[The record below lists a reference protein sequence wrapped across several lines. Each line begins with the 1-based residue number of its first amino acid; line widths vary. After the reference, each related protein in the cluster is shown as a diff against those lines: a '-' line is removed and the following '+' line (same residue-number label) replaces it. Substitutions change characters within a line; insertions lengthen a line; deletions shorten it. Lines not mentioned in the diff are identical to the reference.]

1 MRPFDPRLT
10 RRVPGV
16 RRPLGAL
23 GLLGVALA
31 VAVVAQ
37 ATALA
42 ALLAAAA
49 QGRLDRAALAGLLLA
64 VAARAAL
71 WWAQGVV
78 AAHAAAAVKAAL
90 RADLLAATQ
99 RLGPAWLGG
108 QRAGSLATL
117 VGRGLDAL
125 DPYFTGYLPQLVV
138 GVTIPVAVLGRLV
151 VADWGSALIIAL
163 TLPLIPV
170 FAALIGW
177 QTQAATTRQ
186 WRRLSR
192 LGGHFLDLVTGLP
205 TLRVF
210 GRARAQVAAVRRMA
224 DAHRLATMRT
234 LRIAFLSALVLEL
247 VATVSVALV
256 AVPVGLRVLGGTL
269 PLQTALL
276 VLLLAPE
283 AYLPLR
289 AAGARFHAS
298 EEGLAALDEALSV
311 IEATPSPAPVHPR
324 TPPGGRSAGDP
335 AVVRFE
341 EVTVAYERT
350 IALRDVCFELAAG
363 QRVALVG
370 PSGSGKSTILAVLL
384 GFVTPSSGRVS
395 VAGVDLRDLDIEA
408 WRRRLAWV
416 PQRPHLF
423 AASLADNI
431 RLGAPHATSSDVDE
445 AVRAAALDQVVAGLP
460 DGLDTLLGERG
471 HGLSGGQR
479 QRVALARA
487 FLRCRLSVPAAAAD
501 PAGAAGR
508 VALGGAGPAPLVLL
522 DEPTARLDTASEA
535 AVLAATRRL
544 TAGRTALL
552 VAHRPALLEHADR
565 VLHVA
570 DGRVREAVPA

>member
-1 MRPFDPRLT
+1 MRPFDPRLI
-10 RRVPGV
+10 RRVPAV

-23 GLLGVALA
+23 GVIGVALA
-31 VAVVAQ
+31 LAVVAQ

-49 QGRLDRAALAGLLLA
+49 DGRLDRTALAGLLLA

-71 WWAQGVV
+71 LWAQGVI
-78 AAHAAAAVKAAL
+78 AAHTAASVKAAL
-90 RADLLAATQ
+90 RRDLLAATQ
-99 RLGPAWLGG
+99 RLGPGWLAG

-125 DPYFTGYLPQLVV
+125 DAYFTGYLPQLIV
-138 GVTIPVAVLGRLV
+138 GVTIPVAALARLV
-151 VADWGSALIIAL
+151 VADWGSALIIL
-163 TLPLIPV
+163 VTLPLIPV
-170 FAALIGW
+170 FAVLVGW
-177 QTQAATTRQ
+177 QTQDAAQRQ

-192 LGGHFLDLVTGLP
+192 LGGHFLDMVTGLP

-210 GRARAQVAAVRRMA
+210 GRARAQVAVVRRMA
-224 DAHRLATMRT
+224 DAHRVATMRA

-256 AVPVGLRVLGGTL
+256 AVPVGLRVLGGAL

-276 VLLLAPE
+276 VLLLTPE

-298 EEGLAALDEALSV
+298 VEGLTALDEALRV
-311 IEATPSPAPVHPR
+311 PSPDPPARSHLPGPSPSAPE
-324 TPPGGRSAGDP
+324 
-335 AVVRFE
+335 RFE
-341 EVTVAYERT
+341 VIRFEGVTVRYERSV
-350 IALRDVCFELAAG
+350 ALRDASFEIRAG

-370 PSGSGKSTILAVLL
+370 PSGSGKSTILALLL
-384 GFVTPSSGRVS
+384 GFVTPTDGRITVD
-395 VAGVDLRDLDIEA
+395 GVDLRDLDLDR

-423 AASLADNI
+423 AASLVDNI
-431 RLGAPHATSSDVDE
+431 RLGAPDAPLAQVRE
-445 AVRAAALDQVVAGLP
+445 AVRAAALDPVVADLP
-460 DGLDTLLGERG
+460 DGLDTVLGERG

-487 FLRCRLSVPAAAAD
+487 FLRCRLLD
-501 PAGAAGR
+501 QKAGR
-508 VALGGAGPAPLVLL
+508 PDTGPLVLL
-522 DEPTARLDTASEA
+522 DEPTARLDSASEA
-535 AVLAATRRL
+535 AVLAAARRL

-552 VAHRPALLEHADR
+552 VAHRPALLEHVDR
-565 VLHVA
+565 VLHVH
-570 DGRVREAVPA
+570 DGLVREAVPV